1 MMIQDSRRTML
12 SIPGTLRW
20 FSIAGG
26 TLGVLIVA
34 LAVLAYLPDHPD
46 FTPFTT
52 YLSDIGDTAG
62 WPQVV
67 FNSGTLIT
75 SPVRFLALVLVVL
88 RLSQYGAGRGFRAT
102 VLTIGALGALG
113 TILMTAVPFSV
124 GPTVHKIGIPLY
136 FFGVVPMQ
144 IVIGVREWR
153 LREVP
158 RLLPVISFALAGAYG
173 AFFTLTVLYEMEVV
187 ARATPVIWQWLG
199 FATSIGWIFAHG
211 ILLGESEPVGGSGF
225 AGAVGVLET

>member
-1 MMIQDSRRTML
+1 MVIQDGRRTVL
-12 SIPGTLRW
+12 SIPGTLRVM
-20 FSIAGG
+20 SIAGG
-26 TLGVLIVA
+26 TLGILIVV
-34 LAVLAYLPDHPD
+34 LAVLVYVPDHPD

-62 WPQVV
+62 WPQAV

-75 SPVRFLALVLVVL
+75 SPVRFLVLVLLVL
-88 RLSQYGAGRGFRAT
+88 RLAQFGTGRGFAWA

-124 GPTVHKIGIPLY
+124 SPTLHKIGIPLY

-144 IVIGVREWR
+144 IIIGLREWR

-158 RLLPVISFALAGAYG
+158 RFLPVISFLFAGAYG
-173 AFFTLTVLYEMEVV
+173 AFFTLTVLYEMGAVG
-187 ARATPVIWQWLG
+187 RNTPVIWQWLG
-199 FATSIGWIFAHG
+199 FALSIVWVYAHG
-211 ILLGESEPVGGSGF
+211 IALGRRESVRG
-225 AGAVGVLET
+225 AGLAGNVAVLET